1 LDERD
6 TREEIGITFLAM
18 LELVKLNFVEAF
30 QEKLFSDI
38 EIEATQE
45 WEGKEDFDLEFGE

>member
-1 LDERD
+1 LDEHN
-6 TREEIGITFLAM
+6 TREEIGVTFLAM